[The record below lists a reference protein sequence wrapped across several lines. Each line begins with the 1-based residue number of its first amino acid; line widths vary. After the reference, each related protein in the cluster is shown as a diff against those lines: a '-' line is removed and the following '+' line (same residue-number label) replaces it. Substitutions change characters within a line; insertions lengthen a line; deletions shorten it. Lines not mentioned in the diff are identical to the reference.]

1 MLKKCWAHT
10 RYCVLEIY
18 NSGQNEYDTRCL
30 KKKRILL
37 ITPMWTLEDIK
48 YDISEI

>member
-1 MLKKCWAHT
+1 MCWVHT
-10 RYCVLEIY
+10 RNCVLEIY

-30 KKKRILL
+30 KKRILL